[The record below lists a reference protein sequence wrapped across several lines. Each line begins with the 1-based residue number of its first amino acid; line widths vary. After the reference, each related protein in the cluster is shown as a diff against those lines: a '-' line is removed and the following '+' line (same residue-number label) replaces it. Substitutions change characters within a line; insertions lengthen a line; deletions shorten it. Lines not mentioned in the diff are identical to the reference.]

1 MTSCSKQLHLVIHAT
16 SLDLNNLLNIALKGA
31 ETYKCKCTNHKLFL
45 SFTGIQTNCLRK
57 INQFGHGGGQKTQ
70 IYNLGYHR

>member
-31 ETYKCKCTNHKLFL
+31 EMQMY
-45 SFTGIQTNCLRK
+45 
-57 INQFGHGGGQKTQ
+57 
-70 IYNLGYHR
+70 